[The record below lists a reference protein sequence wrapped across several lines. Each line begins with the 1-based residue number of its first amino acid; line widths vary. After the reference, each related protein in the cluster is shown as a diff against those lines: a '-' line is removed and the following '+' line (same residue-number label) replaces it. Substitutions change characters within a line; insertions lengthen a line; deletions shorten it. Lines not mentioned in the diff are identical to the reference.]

1 MLLDTRSIN
10 VSHSLRHTLLCCSSL
25 HPVLTSVFPPEQHE
39 FKQQQRWTQN
49 QREVQRGERRS
60 TRDGSFQRIARGD
73 GAFKSFRFNKCLA
86 QGHSVGT
93 LPASLA
99 RIKDS
104 RRVWMVALVKDSTA
118 CVIGRGSDVE
128 SITIPH
134 KTHSTR
140 AQQHKHKLCSTVSCK
155 ARWHFTTKK
164 NKNKKCLY

>member
-1 MLLDTRSIN
+1 MSGSRA
-10 VSHSLRHTLLCCSSL
+10 
-25 HPVLTSVFPPEQHE
+25 
-39 FKQQQRWTQN
+39 QRW
-49 QREVQRGERRS
+49 
-60 TRDGSFQRIARGD
+60 
-73 GAFKSFRFNKCLA
+73 
-86 QGHSVGT
+86 T

-155 ARWHFTTKK
+155 LDGILQPKKKKKSAYTDIFAKFQKCSCNTIYCSFHIEWTVKKKKLFTKVFREADKILTK
-164 NKNKKCLY
+164 N